1 MSILVQVLCIRN
13 IVILCFCVFV
23 FNFVY
28 VKVCFDFDF
37 FFCTDGFAYWL
48 WSSFCDSF
56 VVNKYLYAKQAIPMA
71 VVLQGVSGVS
81 PVLSIPSNLHQKWN
95 KCITVSMKRE
105 KKPPSKV
112 LYSRGEKSLHQTL

>member
-1 MSILVQVLCIRN
+1 MVLVFWARSFGLVSS
-13 IVILCFCVFV
+13 
-23 FNFVY
+23 
-28 VKVCFDFDF
+28 FDFDNF

-56 VVNKYLYAKQAIPMA
+56 VVNKYLYAKQAVPMA

-95 KCITVSMKRE
+95 KSITVSMKRE
-105 KKPPSKV
+105 KKKAAIKSALFKGKKPPS
-112 LYSRGEKSLHQTL
+112 